1 MSDTAAATKASAP
14 SASEEMTH
22 KQIMTILAGLMMG
35 MFLASLDQ
43 TIVSTAIRT
52 IGDDLHGLDAQA
64 WVTTAY
70 LITSTIATP
79 LYGKLSDI
87 FGRRPFYLFAIVVFV
102 IGSIACTF
110 ADTMYQL
117 AAFRAIQG
125 IGAGGLMSL
134 ALAIIGDILPPRERA
149 KYQGYFL
156 AVFGTTSVLGP
167 VIGGFFAEQSSI
179 LGLAGWRWVFMINVP
194 IGLAAFLV
202 VARTL
207 HLKHT
212 RTDHRIDYWGAAAL
226 AIGLV
231 PLLTVAEQ
239 GRTWGWTSTN
249 SVVCYAIGA
258 VGLIMFYLAE
268 RMMKDEALIPLRI
281 FRSRAVSVTILASV
295 IVGMA
300 MFGAMMMLPLYMQIV
315 HNASPMK
322 SGLMMLPLVLG
333 MMTASIVSGQLTA
346 KTGAVRIFPIIGTA
360 LMAIGMFLLSHI
372 TADTQLW
379 LVMLYMVLVGMGLG
393 NCMQA
398 LTLIVQNAVAPREIG
413 MATSSATF
421 FRQMGGTIGVA
432 IFLSMLFSTVGD
444 NIKSALEKAA
454 KTPEFGAALKQA
466 ATDPSLMKDKQAYGV
481 VQGLIDPKAHGAGLE
496 SVSSDSSVISRLPKA
511 VAHPFQQGFADS
523 MDHVFLLATGVAIL
537 GFLVLLMLPKIELRS
552 QSAMAANA
560 AANKA
565 AEGASESST
574 VDADGA
580 PTTPAVTDSDANA
593 TASADVKAVDDK
605 ATGGTGAD
613 DKAVEVQSAEAH
625 PHFVGKGPTEAAV
638 NTASAY
644 GCGHTLHELA
654 DTDCEDYAPD
664 GNHVHAAIAA
674 AEARVAARRKGESVD
689 SNAPRHAVREKTE
702 TPDAATTNSKAAGKA
717 DETK

>member
-1 MSDTAAATKASAP
+1 MSNAAAEKPATTGESV
-14 SASEEMTH
+14 EMTH

-87 FGRRPFYLFAIVVFV
+87 FGRRPFYLFAIGVFI

-167 VIGGFFAEQSSI
+167 VIGGFFAEQATL
-179 LGLAGWRWVFMINVP
+179 LGLAGWRWVFLINVP
-194 IGLAAFLV
+194 IGLAAFAV
-202 VARTL
+202 VFRTL
-207 HLKHT
+207 HLRHT

-226 AIGLV
+226 TIGLV

-239 GRTWGWTSTN
+239 GRSWGWDSTK
-249 SVVCYAIGA
+249 SLTCFGIGA
-258 VGLIMFYLAE
+258 AGLIAFYFAE

-281 FRSRAVSVTILASV
+281 FRSRAVSVTIVASI

-333 MMTASIVSGQLTA
+333 MMTASIISGQLTA

-360 LMAIGMFLLSHI
+360 LMAVGMFLLSHI
-372 TADTQLW
+372 SADTHLW
-379 LVMLYMVLVGMGLG
+379 VVMLYMVLVGMGLG

-432 IFLSMLFSTVGD
+432 VFLSMLFSTVGD
-444 NIKSALEKAA
+444 NISSAIKDAA

-466 ATDPSLMKDKQAYGV
+466 ATDPALMKDKQAYGV
-481 VQGLIDPKAHGAGLE
+481 VQALIDPKGHGEGLE
-496 SVSSDSSVISRLPKA
+496 SVSSDSSVISRLPEA
-511 VAHPFQQGFADS
+511 VAHPFQQGFATS
-523 MDHVFLLATGVAIL
+523 MDHVFITATGIAIL
-537 GFLVLLMLPKIELRS
+537 GFLVLLLLPKIELRGS
-552 QSAMAANA
+552 SAMAASA
-560 AANKA
+560 AAAKEA
-565 AEGASESST
+565 AGTSGAASSAPEGTNEST
-574 VDADGA
+574 Q
-580 PTTPAVTDSDANA
+580 TSDER
-593 TASADVKAVDDK
+593 DEK
-605 ATGGTGAD
+605 
-613 DKAVEVQSAEAH
+613 
-625 PHFVGKGPTEAAV
+625 HFVGEGATESAV
-638 NTASAY
+638 STASAY
-644 GCGHTLHELA
+644 GCGHTIHELH
-654 DTDCEDYAPD
+654 DTDCPDYAATGEPVD
-664 GNHVHAAIAA
+664 EAVAA
-674 AEARVAARRKGESVD
+674 AERRVEAREAGEDVPHKT
-689 SNAPRHAVREKTE
+689 PRHA
-702 TPDAATTNSKAAGKA
+702 AS
-717 DETK
+717 DE

>member
-1 MSDTAAATKASAP
+1 MSNAATKAMPGESG
-14 SASEEMTH
+14 ELTH

-87 FGRRPFYLFAIVVFV
+87 FGRRGFYLFAIGVFIV
-102 IGSIACTF
+102 GSIACTF
-110 ADTMYQL
+110 AQSMYQL

-179 LGLAGWRWVFMINVP
+179 FGLAGWRWVFLINVP
-194 IGLAAFLV
+194 IGLAALLV

-207 HLKHT
+207 HLHHT
-212 RTDHRIDYWGAAAL
+212 RVDHRIDYWGAAAL
-226 AIGLV
+226 TVGLV

-239 GRTWGWTSTN
+239 GRSWGWGSTK
-249 SVVCYAIGA
+249 SITCYAIGA
-258 VGLIMFYLAE
+258 VGLIAFYLAE
-268 RMMKDEALIPLRI
+268 RAMKHEALIPLRI

-315 HNASPMK
+315 HNASPTK

-333 MMTASIVSGQLTA
+333 MMIASITSGQITA
-346 KTGAVRIFPIIGTA
+346 KTGAVRIFPIVGTA
-360 LMAIGMFLLSHI
+360 FMAVGMFLLSHI
-372 TADTQLW
+372 DADTQLW

-393 NCMQA
+393 CCMQA
-398 LTLIVQNAVAPREIG
+398 LTLIVQNSVAPREIG

-432 IFLSMLFSTVGD
+432 VFLSMLFSTVGD
-444 NIKSALEKAA
+444 NIRSALESAA
-454 KTPEFGAALKQA
+454 KTPAFGQALKTA
-466 ATDPSLMKDKQAYGV
+466 AADPSLRKDEHAYGI
-481 VQGLIDPKAHGAGLE
+481 VQALIDPKRYGDKLE
-496 SVSSDSSVISRLPKA
+496 SVNSDSSVIGHLPKA
-511 VAHPFQQGFADS
+511 VAHPFQAGFAES
-523 MDHVFLLATGVAIL
+523 MAHVFLMASIIALIGLLIL
-537 GFLVLLMLPKIELRS
+537 LLLPKIELRTG
-552 QSAMAANA
+552 SAMAANKAADAQAANDA
-560 AANKA
+560 AAGAEADREPATPTDKDVVKHHLVGEGP
-565 AEGASESST
+565 AEGAL
-574 VDADGA
+574 DAAAAWGA
-580 PTTPAVTDSDANA
+580 
-593 TASADVKAVDDK
+593 
-605 ATGGTGAD
+605 
-613 DKAVEVQSAEAH
+613 
-625 PHFVGKGPTEAAV
+625 
-638 NTASAY
+638 
-644 GCGHTLHELA
+644 GHTLHELP
-654 DTDCEDYAPD
+654 DQDNPGFTPD
-664 GNHVHAAIAA
+664 GTPADVAV
-674 AEARVAARRKGESVD
+674 AEAERRVAMREHGENVEHRT
-689 SNAPRHAVREKTE
+689 PRHGASE
-702 TPDAATTNSKAAGKA
+702 
-717 DETK
+717 

>member
-1 MSDTAAATKASAP
+1 MSDAVTDAKASAT
-14 SASEEMTH
+14 ASSGEMTH

-87 FGRRPFYLFAIVVFV
+87 FGRRPFYLFAIAVFI
-102 IGSIACTF
+102 IGSVACTF
-110 ADTMYQL
+110 ANSMYML
-117 AAFRAIQG
+117 AAFRAVQG

-167 VIGGFFAEQSSI
+167 VIGGFFAEQSTL
-179 LGLAGWRWVFMINVP
+179 LGLSGWRWVFLINVP
-194 IGLAAFLV
+194 IGLAAFAV
-202 VARTL
+202 VAKTL
-207 HLKHT
+207 HLRHH

-226 AIGLV
+226 TIGLV

-239 GRTWGWTSTN
+239 GRAWGWGSTK
-249 SVVCYAIGA
+249 SVTCFVIGA
-258 VGLIMFYLAE
+258 LGLIGFYLAE

-281 FRSRAVSVTILASV
+281 FRSRAVSVTIVASI

-322 SGLMMLPLVLG
+322 SGLMMLPLVMG
-333 MMTASIVSGQLTA
+333 MMSASIVSGQLTA

-360 LMAIGMFLLSHI
+360 FMALGMFLLSHI
-372 TADTQLW
+372 SADTHLW

-432 IFLSMLFSTVGD
+432 VFLSMLFTTVGD
-444 NIKSALEKAA
+444 NIKTALQDAS

-466 ATDPSLMKDKQAYGV
+466 ASDPNLMKDKQAYGV
-481 VQGLIDPKAHGAGLE
+481 VQALVDPKHHGGGLE
-496 SVSSDSSVISRLPKA
+496 SVSSDSSVIGRLPDA

-523 MDHVFLLATGVAIL
+523 MDHVFLTATGIAIL
-537 GFLVLLMLPKIELRS
+537 GFLVLLLLPKIELRS
-552 QSAMAANA
+552 QSAMAA
-560 AANKA
+560 KA
-565 AEGASESST
+565 AEADAS
-574 VDADGA
+574 
-580 PTTPAVTDSDANA
+580 A
-593 TASADVKAVDDK
+593 TASASDKPVAQTSAQPTATSTGSTAAASTSSGDASVDASAQASEQTSSEASDRPHYV
-605 ATGGTGAD
+605 GEGT
-613 DKAVEVQSAEAH
+613 
-625 PHFVGKGPTEAAV
+625 TESAV

-644 GCGHTLHELA
+644 GVGHTIHELN
-654 DTDCEDYAPD
+654 DTDCPEYAAD
-664 GNHVHAAIAA
+664 GTRVDEAVAA
-674 AEARVAARRKGESVD
+674 AADRVARRADGKPVERRT
-689 SNAPRHAVREKTE
+689 PRHAARSAREGRQQRDQKR
-702 TPDAATTNSKAAGKA
+702 S
-717 DETK
+717 